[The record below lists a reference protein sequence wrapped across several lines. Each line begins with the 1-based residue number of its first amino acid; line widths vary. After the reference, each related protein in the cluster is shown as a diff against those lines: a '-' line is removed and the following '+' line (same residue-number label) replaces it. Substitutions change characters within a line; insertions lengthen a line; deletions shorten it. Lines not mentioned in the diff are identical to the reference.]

1 MKLPFANEGNV
12 DLGIYRELV
21 EMAKARVDVVEIVK
35 NYYVRQLQHAEAE
48 NDRLRKSDAQNRER
62 IAKLQGLVDVH
73 LGRISNAADI
83 IKRKDVRIA
92 ELLDKGLEY
101 RQKIAS
107 LSQTDGKN
115 RKLSAIL
122 ANIENVVKE

>member
-1 MKLPFANEGNV
+1 M
-12 DLGIYRELV
+12 
-21 EMAKARVDVVEIVK
+21 
-35 NYYVRQLQHAEAE
+35 RQLREAKTQAITSR
-48 NDRLRKSDAQNRER
+48 DVRIRVLLDQMRQLREARTQTVASKDA
-62 IAKLQGLVDVH
+62 
-73 LGRISNAADI
+73 
-83 IKRKDVRIA
+83 RIA